1 MTFAMFVVNWP
12 SVYLVCFLVGLILS
26 VFSLLVGAFH
36 LHIPHVHLHG
46 HVGHG
51 LHLHG
56 PHVHAGAPA
65 AGGSGNVGPEISPF
79 NFSTVMAFLTWF
91 GGVGYLM
98 TSVYHV
104 WYLAALGVAVL
115 AGLLGGTIVF
125 LYFVKVMLKHDHTMD
140 PADFRIVGVVGKI
153 TNPIRAGGTGE
164 IVYVQG
170 GSRKTAAA
178 RAEDGAAIA
187 KGSEV
192 AVTRFEKGIAYV
204 RLWDELADT
213 LESAGGS
220 AHGDERK

>member
-1 MTFAMFVVNWP
+1 MTTFAFLVVHWP
-12 SVYLVCFLVGLILS
+12 TVYLVCFLVGLILS
-26 VFSLLVGAFH
+26 VLSLLLGAFH
-36 LHIPHVHLHG
+36 LHLPHVHFHG

-51 LHLHG
+51 MHLHA

-65 AGGSGNVGPEISPF
+65 GGGSVGPEVSPF
-79 NFSTVMAFLTWF
+79 NFATLMAFLTWF

-98 TSVYHV
+98 TSVYHL
-104 WYLAALGVAVL
+104 WYLAALAVAVA
-115 AGLLGGTIVF
+115 AGFIGASVVF
-125 LYFVKVMLKHDHTMD
+125 WYFVKVMLKHDHTMD
-140 PADFRIVGVVGKI
+140 PADFRIVGAVGKI
-153 TNPIRAGGTGE
+153 TNSIRAGGTGE
-164 IVYVQG
+164 LVYVQG

-178 RAEDGAAIA
+178 RAEDGAAIP

-220 AHGDERK
+220 AHGDEHK